1 MRNFNAGVSF
11 ITLMSF
17 WKAGGTN
24 QFPSVQVQEGSAW
37 AGGGWGACCHCWV
50 PSQQAEGQE
59 PRLWKCDIIFPDH
72 TFTVIPNK
80 ISRSMLNLS
89 CSLLTALLLFT
100 FYSVLV
106 STSFVPNFITDSTD
120 HYSLVN
126 TLSEHLAQIVNHHI
140 GQCFSKCGV
149 RPTYGI
155 NQINNMFIFD
165 TGRLDVVIPQW
176 TLHWGIMISDDI
188 GWMMRSWK
196 VSQLAYS

>member
-1 MRNFNAGVSF
+1 MLIYENAFYGLKMAFEMKWSNTFIHHTDVVLESRRNKPIPICPSSGRFS
-11 ITLMSF
+11 MS
-17 WKAGGTN
+17 WRRLRSMLPLLSSKST
-24 QFPSVQVQEGSAW
+24 S
-37 AGGGWGACCHCWV
+37 WGPRA
-50 PSQQAEGQE
+50 
-59 PRLWKCDIIFPDH
+59 RLWKCDIIFPDH

-140 GQCFSKCGV
+140 
-149 RPTYGI
+149 
-155 NQINNMFIFD
+155 
-165 TGRLDVVIPQW
+165 
-176 TLHWGIMISDDI
+176 
-188 GWMMRSWK
+188 
-196 VSQLAYS
+196 VS